1 MRDSCIQLQSFKT
14 SPLQF
19 ISLSLIPFPV
29 RTKWFIVFPSDG
41 FLAQNLGRYSPSLRL
56 NDRFPAAFVVG
67 VVVLTVVTVV
77 VDTVVTGVAVV
88 DRGSG

>member
-1 MRDSCIQLQSFKT
+1 
-14 SPLQF
+14 
-19 ISLSLIPFPV
+19 V
-29 RTKWFIVFPSDG
+29 RTKWFIFFPSYG

-77 VDTVVTGVAVV
+77 VDAVVIGVAVV